1 MEPPFKPR
9 FNDFQGDIE
18 RYLRHL
24 GNTPTI
30 KDGMMV
36 FHGYDEALK
45 RMFRQYIAVEAFDPL
60 VAHFRRWN
68 WELGYNPFLLE
79 LTEALAERQD
89 WPRLKLLWDGVI
101 AKRRKLYND
110 VRKIERRKPS
120 ALSADTVHQ
129 SRERLLETL
138 RRVRSMC
145 EVFGSPRD
153 SEAYSQM
160 IDKAVAGKEIGASRQ
175 RLKLGRPPRSFQKPH

>member
-1 MEPPFKPR
+1 MGPPFEPK

-18 RYLRHL
+18 CYLRHL
-24 GNTPTI
+24 GNTQTT
-30 KDGMMV
+30 KDGMVV

-45 RMFRQYIAVEAFDPL
+45 WMFRQYIAVAAFDPL

-68 WELGYNPFLLE
+68 WELSYNPFLLG
-79 LTEALAERQD
+79 LTKSLAERQD

-110 VRKIERRKPS
+110 VRKIERRKPG
-120 ALSADTVHQ
+120 ALPADTVHQ

-138 RRVRSMC
+138 RRVRSMS
-145 EVFGSPRD
+145 EEFGSPQD

-160 IDKAVAGKEIGASRQ
+160 IDKAAAGKEI
-175 RLKLGRPPRSFQKPH
+175 